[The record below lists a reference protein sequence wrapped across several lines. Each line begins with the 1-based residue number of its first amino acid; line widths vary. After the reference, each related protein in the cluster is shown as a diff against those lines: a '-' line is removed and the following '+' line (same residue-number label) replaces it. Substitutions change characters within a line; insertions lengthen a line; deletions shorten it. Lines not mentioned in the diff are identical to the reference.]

1 MTRDNKFSVF
11 AKLILVVFMSS
22 SICQTLYTSFFM
34 TFELSRTIFIII
46 IPICFLIAVMFRNK
60 LTALVSA
67 ICLIL
72 ALIGSLAYI
81 MYKTGLGIAELW
93 IYNYSSWL
101 IDLANG
107 YIDTTYKYY
116 PIITEILL
124 AVAVSLLVYIL
135 TVKLFNLYAMAVLGL
150 SIFYIQLYL
159 EIFVSNFS
167 FGLFIFSLLMY
178 YFFDISQK
186 RAKDKSYEL
195 GNHFKYTLFVIP
207 VCIIIVGLGLL
218 FPMKDQRIAI
228 PWLDTRIDK
237 TISNVID
244 YFSGADIEG
253 FDYFSINSSGFGSSS
268 KLGGNIKLNKT
279 HVMNVKSEYSNLY
292 LRAASKA
299 YYDGHGWYDESN
311 RFNTINLKQTR
322 YMGFISEDYNQFLA
336 GNALINS
343 GKINADI
350 FVNSKAQI
358 DFVNIKTRSLFV
370 PLKLDYLAFKSP
382 QTIQYDAEQMLASDR
397 VQKKGFSY
405 TVDYASLFLGNEE
418 FKNLL
423 RKSYKGFNKDNMD
436 KLFDALSL
444 SQSPNVVSFMTSSL
458 RSMQNFNTTS
468 NKFYEKYT
476 QLPED
481 ITPRVRQLAQDLTK
495 DKTTTYDKAK
505 AVEEYLSKNYPYTLK
520 PGTPPRKK
528 DFVDYF
534 LFEGKKGYCTYY
546 ASAMTVLLRCADI
559 PARYVEG
566 YILPPESKNG
576 VFEVT
581 NQQGHAWVEVYFEG
595 VGWIPF
601 EPTSPFVANM
611 YSDRSISATVSSD
624 MSGGEYT
631 DYMDMMNRYRDR
643 NAEIDFSMDDIHI
656 TEEKD
661 VSAAFIVLVS
671 AGAVAG
677 LILLTFIILAS
688 VNMLRVY
695 NTMRKIRKADPNTG
709 TLYAYSYIL
718 KALRIHGTSINT
730 GETPTHFGQRVEKIY
745 DFKSY
750 TINKTNFIKVTDIY
764 VKARYSR
771 LSLTNKEK
779 QEMLDFID
787 ELLQLTYEK
796 IGRFKFTICIYLFG
810 KL

>member
-1 MTRDNKFSVF
+1 MTRVNKFSVF
-11 AKLILVVFMSS
+11 AKLILVIFMSS

-34 TFELSRTIFIII
+34 KYGLSRTIFISI
-46 IPICFLIAVMFRNK
+46 IPICLLLAVMFRNK
-60 LTALVSA
+60 LTTLISSICFILV
-67 ICLIL
+67 
-72 ALIGSLAYI
+72 LIGSLAYI
-81 MYKTGLGIAELW
+81 IYKTGLEIAELW
-93 IYNYSSWL
+93 IYNYSTWL

-107 YIDTTYKYY
+107 YIDTTSKYY
-116 PIITEILL
+116 PMITEILL
-124 AVAVSLLVYIL
+124 AVVVTILVYIL
-135 TVKLFNLYAMAVLGL
+135 TVKIFNLYVMAVLGL
-150 SIFYIQLYL
+150 SIFYVQLYL
-159 EIFVSNFS
+159 EIFVSNIS

-186 RAKDKSYEL
+186 RAEDKSYEL
-195 GNHFKYTLFVIP
+195 GNHLKYTLFVIP
-207 VCIIIVGLGLL
+207 VCIIIVGFGLL

-228 PWLDTRIDK
+228 PWLDTRIDN

-244 YFSGADIEG
+244 YFSGTDIEG

-268 KLGGNIKLNKT
+268 KLGGNIKLNRT
-279 HVMNVKSEYSNLY
+279 HVMNVKSEYPNLY

-311 RFNTINLKQTR
+311 QFNTINLKQNR
-322 YMGFISEDYNQFLA
+322 YQGFISEDFNQFLA
-336 GNALINS
+336 GNALINY
-343 GKINADI
+343 GKINSDI
-350 FVNSKAQI
+350 FDNSKAQI

-370 PLKLDYLAFKSP
+370 PLKINFLTFKSP
-382 QTIQYDAEQMLASDR
+382 QTIQYDAEQMLASDQ

-418 FKNLL
+418 FKDLL
-423 RKSYKGFNKDNMD
+423 RKSYQGFYKDNME
-436 KLFDALSL
+436 KVFNALTL
-444 SQSPNVVSFMTSSL
+444 SQSPDIISFMTSSL
-458 RSMQNFNTTS
+458 RSMRNFNNTS

-481 ITPRVRQLAQDLTK
+481 TTPRVRQLAQDLTK

-566 YILPPESKNG
+566 YILPPESKDG
-576 VFEVT
+576 VYQVT

-624 MSGGEYT
+624 MSAGEYM

-643 NAEIDFSMDDIHI
+643 NAEIGFYLDDTQA
-656 TEEKD
+656 TEEKE

-671 AGAVAG
+671 AGSVIG
-677 LILLTFIILAS
+677 LILLTFIILAA
-688 VNMLRVY
+688 VNMLRFY

-709 TLYAYSYIL
+709 TLNAYSYIL
-718 KALRIHGTSINT
+718 KALRVHGTEINA

-796 IGRFKFTICIYLFG
+796 IGRFKFTIYRYFLG
-810 KL
+810 KI